1 MKIFSLNVDIVVVM
15 CLSAAVGGVLIG
27 LNSSEKSF
35 LDLIWVLEK

>member
-1 MKIFSLNVDIVVVM
+1 MKMFSLNLIIVVVM

-27 LNSSEKSF
+27 LNCSEKSF